1 MMSDS
6 DKENI
11 ERLRDEIL
19 RHNQLYYN
27 EDRPEIS
34 DREYDTLLERL
45 KELENAHPEWASP
58 SSPTRQV
65 GGKAAEKFPPVVHKS
80 PMLSLDNTYNI
91 EELRAFHQRV
101 AKNLGAGASF
111 EYLVELKFDG
121 LGVSLTYKDGEFVQG
136 ATRGDGKVGEDIT
149 ANLKTIPSIPSRMN
163 DNGAPAPALLE
174 VRGEVFMSRAEFE
187 ALNRQ
192 REEAGDPPF
201 ANPRNAAAGSLRLLD
216 ASVTRSRKLDI
227 FVYNLGHLEN
237 GPTGSDAF
245 PFATHS
251 ELQQQLKDWGFQLN
265 PNRYVCKTYE
275 EILPRI
281 EEWRDKKKTLDY
293 EVDGLVIKVNA
304 LDQQRRL
311 GSTSKYPRW
320 ATAYKYEPEQAET
333 QILEIVCQV
342 GRTGAITPVANL
354 EPVSL
359 SGSTV
364 SRATLHNEDEIKRK
378 DIRVGD
384 RVAIEKAGEII
395 PKVIRVIT
403 TPGQSRGEPFEMPR
417 QCPECQSEL
426 QRLEGEAVWRCP
438 NSVCPA
444 QLRERLK
451 HFASRNAMD
460 IEHMGPA
467 VIEQLTLQGQVR
479 HFSDIYQLKRDEL
492 VALERMAEKSADNL
506 LQSIEKSK
514 SAGLARLMFGLG
526 VRHVGQRAAATLAQ
540 TYQSIDA
547 LMQAGRE
554 ELESVMEIGPAMA
567 QSIVEFFEAPA
578 NQEEIR
584 LLKERGV
591 KTTLIETAG
600 ASDQLKGKQ
609 FVLTGGL
616 ETLTRDQARD
626 KILQLGGR
634 VTSSVSGKTDFVVAG
649 ADPGSKLDKANKL
662 GVTVLDEERFLKLI
676 EGN

>member
-1 MMSDS
+1 MSDS
-6 DKENI
+6 DKKNI
-11 ERLRDEIL
+11 ERLRDEIQ
-19 RHNQLYYN
+19 RHNRLYYD

-34 DREYDTLLERL
+34 DREYDLLLERL
-45 KELENAHPEWASP
+45 KELENAHPEWVSP
-58 SSPTRQV
+58 SSPTQKV
-65 GGKAAEKFPPVVHKS
+65 GGKAAEKFPPIVHKS

-101 AKNLGAGASF
+101 AKNLGAGTPF

-136 ATRGDGKVGEDIT
+136 ATRGDGKVGEDIS
-149 ANLKTIPSIPSRMN
+149 ANLKTIPSIPRKMKN
-163 DNGAPAPALLE
+163 KGAPAPALLE
-174 VRGEVFMSRAEFE
+174 VRGEVFMSLAKFE
-187 ALNRQ
+187 ALNRH

-201 ANPRNAAAGSLRLLD
+201 ANPRNAAAGSVRLLD
-216 ASVTRSRKLDI
+216 ASITRSRKLDI

-237 GPTGSDAF
+237 SPSGSEEF

-251 ELQQQLKDWGFQLN
+251 ELQQQLEDWGFKLN
-265 PNRYVCKTYE
+265 PNRYVCKSYE

-281 EEWRDKKKTLDY
+281 EEWRDKKKDLDY

-354 EPVSL
+354 KPVEL

-384 RVAIEKAGEII
+384 QVTIEKAGDII
-395 PKVIRVIT
+395 PKVIRVIA

-417 QCPECQSEL
+417 NCPECQSEL
-426 QRLEGEAVWRCP
+426 QRLEGEVVWRCL

-444 QLRERLK
+444 QLRERLR

-479 HFSDIYQLKRDEL
+479 HFSDIYQLKRDDL
-492 VALERMAEKSADNL
+492 VELERMAEKSADNL

-554 ELESVMEIGPAMA
+554 ELESVMEIGPTMA
-567 QSIVEFFEAPA
+567 QSIVEFFASPA
-578 NQEEIR
+578 NQEEVR

-600 ASDQLKGKQ
+600 ASDQLQGKQ
-609 FVLTGGL
+609 FVLTGTL

-634 VTSSVSGKTDFVVAG
+634 VTSSVSGKTDYVVAG

-676 EGN
+676 EGD